1 MEQNYN
7 FDGLDEKGL
16 VYVKSISSS
25 ELPIDVQQ
33 EILDDASKLVNR
45 DGVLVYMTCS
55 LLKAENT
62 DQIDAF
68 LLRNSDWKV
77 IFQES
82 FPVSDSGDGF
92 FVTHFKMSS

>member
-1 MEQNYN
+1 MEQKYN

-16 VYVKSISSS
+16 VYVKSISSG

-45 DGVLVYMTCS
+45 GGVLVYMTCS